1 MTLYDSL
8 RELEGEFLVKYM
20 QNMEPELS
28 EEESVDATP
37 TIGTTQEERITIEEP
52 AGWSMSF
59 GSSGLC
65 LQAVTR
71 NLFEYRTF
79 IISISQQL
87 IKGFGM
93 DYLPKLWDPDA
104 EGYHSEEDMEE
115 ELDEDEYLVKIPAVP
130 ISQLLKSMEIET
142 AIKKDKMNDRVIQ
155 RFLQLHLPHMIQH
168 VESREFNKE
177 NGRYDH
183 LVTIMQ
189 QLVPLLKER
198 QLPKEVYEL
207 CMITSYIVSIQLL
220 AKPTTTSSEVTT
232 PAPLPFSIWQ
242 DCINYLCLEMIELV
256 LKRAD
261 KIPHKP
267 VCLCLL
273 LLAWYQVDV
282 NKTRND
288 VLIDLGIRLLYEDC
302 DVSSELKVMMI
313 HLDMYSSIFQSRTSC
328 AFELWSTIDRKD
340 QFREIGS
347 IVMLYKVIRLLYS
360 TTQLEEERKI
370 DVDEILTIIKEV
382 EIQEQ
387 QGQVNMIHWV
397 TKLLLFRPFTLI
409 NQEEQTLT
417 KTTFLDMSLVA
428 ADRLSICLS
437 REHMSDYWIKTSK
450 YLIEDV
456 GCRIKEIFIQDQQVI
471 EQVDSI
477 LNKIML

>member
-28 EEESVDATP
+28 DKESVDATL
-37 TIGTTQEERITIEEP
+37 TIDTTQEEHITIEEP

-87 IKGFGM
+87 IKGFGI

-130 ISQLLKSMEIET
+130 ISQLLKPMEIET

-183 LVTIMQ
+183 LVRIMQ
-189 QLVPLLKER
+189 HLVPLLKER
-198 QLPKEVYEL
+198 KLRKEV
-207 CMITSYIVSIQLL
+207 
-220 AKPTTTSSEVTT
+220 
-232 PAPLPFSIWQ
+232 
-242 DCINYLCLEMIELV
+242 
-256 LKRAD
+256 
-261 KIPHKP
+261 
-267 VCLCLL
+267 
-273 LLAWYQVDV
+273 
-282 NKTRND
+282 
-288 VLIDLGIRLLYEDC
+288 
-302 DVSSELKVMMI
+302 
-313 HLDMYSSIFQSRTSC
+313 
-328 AFELWSTIDRKD
+328 
-340 QFREIGS
+340 
-347 IVMLYKVIRLLYS
+347 
-360 TTQLEEERKI
+360 
-370 DVDEILTIIKEV
+370 
-382 EIQEQ
+382 
-387 QGQVNMIHWV
+387 
-397 TKLLLFRPFTLI
+397 
-409 NQEEQTLT
+409 
-417 KTTFLDMSLVA
+417 
-428 ADRLSICLS
+428 
-437 REHMSDYWIKTSK
+437 
-450 YLIEDV
+450 
-456 GCRIKEIFIQDQQVI
+456 
-471 EQVDSI
+471 
-477 LNKIML
+477 

>member
-1 MTLYDSL
+1 
-8 RELEGEFLVKYM
+8 
-20 QNMEPELS
+20 
-28 EEESVDATP
+28 
-37 TIGTTQEERITIEEP
+37 
-52 AGWSMSF
+52 
-59 GSSGLC
+59 
-65 LQAVTR
+65 
-71 NLFEYRTF
+71 
-79 IISISQQL
+79 
-87 IKGFGM
+87 
-93 DYLPKLWDPDA
+93 
-104 EGYHSEEDMEE
+104 
-115 ELDEDEYLVKIPAVP
+115 
-130 ISQLLKSMEIET
+130 
-142 AIKKDKMNDRVIQ
+142 
-155 RFLQLHLPHMIQH
+155 
-168 VESREFNKE
+168 
-177 NGRYDH
+177 
-183 LVTIMQ
+183 
-189 QLVPLLKER
+189 
-198 QLPKEVYEL
+198 
-207 CMITSYIVSIQLL
+207 
-220 AKPTTTSSEVTT
+220 
-232 PAPLPFSIWQ
+232 
-242 DCINYLCLEMIELV
+242 
-256 LKRAD
+256 
-261 KIPHKP
+261 
-267 VCLCLL
+267 
-273 LLAWYQVDV
+273 
-282 NKTRND
+282 
-288 VLIDLGIRLLYEDC
+288 
-302 DVSSELKVMMI
+302 MMI

-340 QFREIGS
+340 QFREIES

-456 GCRIKEIFIQDQQVI
+456 GCRVKEIFIQDQQVI